1 MKVTVEIDDYS
12 NPAKTNI
19 RVHNAFA
26 NRKNVEIEVDGERRV
41 VDGRELISAVER
53 CLDCESPF

>member
-26 NRKNVEIEVDGERRV
+26 DRNKVEIEIDGERRV
-41 VDGRELISAVER
+41 VDGRGLISAVER